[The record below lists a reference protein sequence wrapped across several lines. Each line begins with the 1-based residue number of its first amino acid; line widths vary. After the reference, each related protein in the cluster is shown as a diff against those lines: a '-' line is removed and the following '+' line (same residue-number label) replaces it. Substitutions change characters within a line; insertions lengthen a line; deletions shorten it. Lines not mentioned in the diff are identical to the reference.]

1 MEPIATY
8 ENTDLLKDVHSL
20 TTIQYLAE
28 LNGINSILS
37 SLENVTRFSLQ
48 QFKNCYSTF
57 IECNATKEQLDKLI
71 SKAKEYYEGIE
82 EYIQCLGYF
91 YVFFKIMYNCI
102 CAEMKLRPNFISTLS
117 ISFFPHDAS

>member
-1 MEPIATY
+1 MNWNWWCRNVEKIEPACYCCMMKRLEKENIVMEPIATY

-91 YVFFKIMYNCI
+91 YVF
-102 CAEMKLRPNFISTLS
+102 
-117 ISFFPHDAS
+117 

>member
-1 MEPIATY
+1 MMKRLEKENIIMEPIATY

-91 YVFFKIMYNCI
+91 YVFLNYVQFRLCGN
-102 CAEMKLRPNFISTLS
+102 ETP
-117 ISFFPHDAS
+117 P